1 MKTRKLRNIEV
12 SEIGYGCMG
21 FSHGYG
27 ALPPKEDAIRLI
39 RMAYEMD
46 CTHFDTA
53 EGYGEGANEELV
65 GEALAPIRHKV
76 TIATKLHL
84 FNSENLEQ
92 QIENRLDTS
101 LNRLR
106 TDYVDLYYQHRNEAG
121 VPPEE
126 VAGIMGKLIQKGK
139 IRGWGQSMT
148 TADEIRRANAVTPL
162 SAVQSE
168 YSMMERMFE
177 KDVIPTCGELGIG
190 FVAFSP
196 MASGF
201 LSGKHQKTDVYTGD
215 DVRRVITRFAPE
227 NMEANQPLLLML
239 QKFAEQKHA
248 TPAQIS
254 LAWMLHKYSFVVPI
268 PGMRKEERLKENFGA
283 AEIALTEKEFD
294 EIEKALSNITIH
306 GNRTDEDIAKL
317 RNETTLN
324 K

>member
-1 MKTRKLRNIEV
+1 M
-12 SEIGYGCMG
+12 
-21 FSHGYG
+21 
-27 ALPPKEDAIRLI
+27 
-39 RMAYEMD
+39 
-46 CTHFDTA
+46 
-53 EGYGEGANEELV
+53 
-65 GEALAPIRHKV
+65 GEALAPLRHKV
-76 TIATKLHL
+76 TIATKLHIY
-84 FNSENLEQ
+84 SRENLEQ
-92 QIENRLDTS
+92 QIESRIDAS
-101 LNRLR
+101 LKRLR
-106 TDYVDLYYQHRNEAG
+106 TDFVDLYYQHRNEAD

-148 TADEIRRANAVTPL
+148 TADEIRRANVVTPL

-177 KDVIPTCGELGIG
+177 KNVIPICGELGIG

-201 LSGKHQKTDVYTGD
+201 LSGKYQKTDVYTGD

-239 QKFAEQKHA
+239 QEFAEQKHA
-248 TPAQIS
+248 TSAQIS
-254 LAWMLHKYSFVVPI
+254 LAWMLHKYSFVIPI

-283 AEIALTEKEFD
+283 AEITLTENEFD
-294 EIEKALSNITIH
+294 KIEKALSNIAIH

-317 RNETTLN
+317 RE
-324 K
+324 

>member
-39 RMAYEMD
+39 RMAYEMG

-92 QIENRLDTS
+92 QIENRLDAS
-101 LNRLR
+101 LKRLR
-106 TDYVDLYYQHRNEAG
+106 TDYADLYYQHRNEAG
-121 VPPEE
+121 VSPEE

-148 TADEIRRANAVTPL
+148 TAEEIRRANAVTPL

-177 KDVIPTCGELGIG
+177 KDVMPTCGELGIG

-201 LSGKHQKTDVYTGD
+201 LSGKYQKTDIYTGD

-227 NMEANQPLLLML
+227 NMEANQPLLRML
-239 QKFAEQKHA
+239 QEFAEQKHA

-283 AEIALTEKEFD
+283 AEITLT
-294 EIEKALSNITIH
+294 
-306 GNRTDEDIAKL
+306 
-317 RNETTLN
+317 
-324 K
+324 

>member
-1 MKTRKLRNIEV
+1 MKTRRLRNIEV

-39 RMAYEMD
+39 RMAYELG

-53 EGYGEGANEELV
+53 EGYGAGANEELA
-65 GEALAPIRHKV
+65 GEALAPIRNKV
-76 TIATKLHL
+76 TIATKLHIY
-84 FNSENLEQ
+84 NRENLEQ
-92 QIENRLDTS
+92 QVESRLDAS
-101 LNRLR
+101 LKRLR

-148 TADEIRRANAVTPL
+148 TAEEIRRANAVTPL

-177 KDVIPTCGELGIG
+177 KNVIPTCRELGIG

-196 MASGF
+196 MSSGF
-201 LSGKHQKTDVYTGD
+201 LSGKYQKTDVYTGD
-215 DVRRVITRFAPE
+215 DVRRVITRFTPE

-239 QKFAEQKHA
+239 QRFAKQKHA

-254 LAWMLHKYSFVVPI
+254 LAWMLYKYSFVVPI
-268 PGMRKEERLKENFGA
+268 PGMRKEERLKENLES
-283 AEIALTEKEFD
+283 AEITFTEKEFD
-294 EIEKALSNITIH
+294 EIEKALSYITIH

-317 RNETTLN
+317 QE
-324 K
+324 

>member
-1 MKTRKLRNIEV
+1 MKTRRLRNIAV

-27 ALPPKEDAIRLI
+27 AIPPKEDAIRLI
-39 RMAYEMD
+39 RMAYEMG

-53 EGYGEGANEELV
+53 ESYGAGANEELV
-65 GEALAPIRHKV
+65 GEALAPLRHKV
-76 TIATKLHL
+76 TIATKLHIY
-84 FNSENLEQ
+84 SKENLELQ
-92 QIENRLDTS
+92 MESRLDAS
-101 LNRLR
+101 LKRLR

-126 VAGIMGKLIQKGK
+126 IAGIMGKFIQKGK

-148 TADEIRRANAVTPL
+148 TAEEIRRANAVVPL
-162 SAVQSE
+162 CAVQSE

-201 LSGKHQKTDVYTGD
+201 LSGKYGKTDVYFGD
-215 DVRRVITRFAPE
+215 DVRRVITRFASE
-227 NMEANQPLLLML
+227 NVDANQPLLVML
-239 QKFAEQKHA
+239 EKFAEQKHA

-254 LAWMLHKYSFVVPI
+254 LAWMLNKYDFVVPI

-283 AEIALTEKEFD
+283 AEIALTNKEFSD
-294 EIEKALSNITIH
+294 IEQALSIITIY
-306 GNRTDEDIAKL
+306 GNRTDKDIAKL
-317 RNETTLN
+317 KDL

>member
-1 MKTRKLRNIEV
+1 M
-12 SEIGYGCMG
+12 YGL
-21 FSHGYG
+21 SHGYG
-27 ALPPKEDAIRLI
+27 AVPPKEEAIRLI
-39 RMAYEMD
+39 RMAYELG
-46 CTHFDTA
+46 CNHFDTA
-53 EGYGEGANEELV
+53 EGYGAGANEELV
-65 GEALAPIRHKV
+65 GEALVPIRHKV

-84 FNSENLEQ
+84 YSRENLER
-92 QIENRLDTS
+92 QIEERLDAS
-101 LNRLR
+101 LKRLR

-126 VAGIMGKLIQKGK
+126 VAEIMGKLMQKGK

-148 TADEIRRANAVTPL
+148 TVKEIRRANAVTPI

-201 LSGKHQKTDVYTGD
+201 LSGKYHKTDVYTGD

-227 NMEANQPLLLML
+227 NVEANQPLLDML
-239 QKFAEQKHA
+239 HDFAASKGE

-254 LAWMLHKYSFVVPI
+254 LAWMLQKYDFVVPI

-283 AEIALTEKEFD
+283 SEIVLTEQEFN
-294 EIEKALSNITIH
+294 EIEQALSHIVIY
-306 GNRTDEDIAKL
+306 GNRTDQDIAKL
-317 RNETTLN
+317 HDLAQVNNSNITQR
-324 K
+324 

>member
-1 MKTRKLRNIEV
+1 
-12 SEIGYGCMG
+12 MG

-27 ALPPKEDAIRLI
+27 ALPPKKDAIRLI
-39 RMAYEMD
+39 RMAHEMG
-46 CTHFDTA
+46 CSHFDTA
-53 EGYGEGANEELV
+53 EGYGAGANEELV
-65 GEALAPIRHKV
+65 GEALAPIRSQV
-76 TIATKLHL
+76 TIATKLHID
-84 FNSENLEQ
+84 SGENLEQ
-92 QIENRLDTS
+92 QIERRLDAS
-101 LNRLR
+101 LKRLR

-126 VAGIMGKLIQKGK
+126 VARIMGKLIQKGK

-148 TADEIRRANAVTPL
+148 TAEEIRRANAVTPL

-168 YSMMERMFE
+168 YSMMERVFE

-201 LSGKHQKTDVYTGD
+201 LSGKCRKTDVYTGD

-227 NMEANQPLLLML
+227 NMEANQPLLRML
-239 QKFAEQKHA
+239 QGFAAQKHA
-248 TPAQIS
+248 SPAQIS
-254 LAWMLHKYSFVVPI
+254 LAWMLHKYRFVVPI
-268 PGMRKEERLKENFGA
+268 PGMRKETRLKENFGA
-283 AEIALTEKEFD
+283 AEISLSEKEFI

-317 RNETTLN
+317 RE
-324 K
+324 

>member
-27 ALPPKEDAIRLI
+27 AFPPKEDAIRLI
-39 RMAYEMD
+39 RMAYEMG

-92 QIENRLDTS
+92 QIENRRDAS
-101 LNRLR
+101 LKCLR

-121 VPPEE
+121 APPEE
-126 VAGIMGKLIQKGK
+126 VAGIMGKLMQKGK

-148 TADEIRRANAVTPL
+148 TAEEIRRANAVTPL

-201 LSGKHQKTDVYTGD
+201 LSGKYQKTDVYTGD
-215 DVRRVITRFAPE
+215 EEEQAE
-227 NMEANQPLLLML
+227 L
-239 QKFAEQKHA
+239 QTAVQN
-248 TPAQIS
+248 
-254 LAWMLHKYSFVVPI
+254 L
-268 PGMRKEERLKENFGA
+268 
-283 AEIALTEKEFD
+283 
-294 EIEKALSNITIH
+294 
-306 GNRTDEDIAKL
+306 
-317 RNETTLN
+317 
-324 K
+324 